1 MKEKFVQELGNQFA
15 ILSQLGRGAFSKV
28 YECINIHTHKL
39 VAVKIM
45 RKYKLTAKQ
54 LYFAEQESHILQ
66 KLNHP
71 NIVKLYGVYSTG
83 SFLAIEM
90 ECLKEK
96 SLAELIRIKSLTEEE
111 SSIIMQTIFKAV
123 YYMHKSH
130 IIHRD
135 LKPENL
141 IFASKDLGSLKIA
154 DFGLSTEF
162 ELGEQLDTQV
172 GTIIY
177 MAPEQINCKKYSETA
192 DIWSCGMIMYYLLT
206 NTHPIYVSGDNLDK
220 FKVKLNGVRW
230 NFTNNVSDMAK
241 DLFLRC
247 VKSNPIERYS
257 AALALNHPWITHC
270 NNRIPMTHL
279 EEVRLH
285 QDKLKI
291 KMLCITAIFLTNI
304 AIKSNGAPK
313 ISISALNEPPPE
325 KLTLIRPRSNLTSL
339 HIPRRK
345 PKGSANTLK
354 ISSDSSALLGC
365 DLPKGNSITKS
376 MGNLR
381 FTGNNF
387 YKGIQ
392 LRPINKKKSPKS
404 AGRLSFA

>member
-1 MKEKFVQELGNQFA
+1 MKDRFVKELGNQFA

-54 LYFAEQESHILQ
+54 LCFAEQESHILQ

-71 NIVKLYGVYSTG
+71 NIIKLYGVYSTE
-83 SFLAIEM
+83 SFLVIEM

-96 SLAELIRIKSLTEEE
+96 SLAELIKKKSLTEEE

-141 IFASKDLGSLKIA
+141 IFASKDLSSLKIA

-162 ELGEQLDTQV
+162 ELGEKLDTQV

-177 MAPEQINCKKYSETA
+177 MSPEQINCKKYSETA

-206 NTHPIYVSGDNLDK
+206 NTHPIYVSGDNLDR
-220 FKVKLNGVRW
+220 FKVKLNGARW
-230 NFTNNVSDMAK
+230 DFTNNVSDMAR

-257 AALALNHPWITHC
+257 AALALNHPWINHC
-270 NNRIPMTHL
+270 SNRIPMTHL

-291 KMLCITAIFLTNI
+291 KMLCITGIFLTNI
-304 AIKSNGAPK
+304 AIKSNIVQK
-313 ISISALNEPPPE
+313 ISLNTPNELPPE
-325 KLTLIRPRSNLTSL
+325 KAPPTRTRNNLTSL

-345 PKGSANTLK
+345 PKSNSNTLK
-354 ISSDSSALLGC
+354 ISSDNSSLLVC

-387 YKGIQ
+387 YKGIH
-392 LRPINKKKSPKS
+392 LCPINKKKSPKS
-404 AGRLSFA
+404 AGRLNFV

>member
-1 MKEKFVQELGNQFA
+1 MKDKFIQELGNQFA

-28 YECINIHTHKL
+28 YECINISTKKL

-45 RKYKLTAKQ
+45 RKYKLTTKQ

-96 SLAELIRIKSLTEEE
+96 SLAELIRKRSLTEEE

-141 IFASKDLGSLKIA
+141 IFANKDLGSLKIA

-220 FKVKLNGVRW
+220 FKDKMNNIRW

-241 DLFLRC
+241 DLFFRC

-257 AALALNHPWITHC
+257 AALALNHPWINYC

-279 EEVRLH
+279 EEIRLH

-291 KMLCITAIFLTNI
+291 KMLCIATIFLTNI
-304 AIKSNGAPK
+304 ALKSNTTPK
-313 ISISALNEPPPE
+313 ICISTFNEPPSE
-325 KLTLIRPRSNLTSL
+325 KISLIKPRNNLTSL

-345 PKGSANTLK
+345 PKNNANTLK
-354 ISSDSSALLGC
+354 ISSDNTSLLGC
-365 DLPKGNSITKS
+365 DLPKGNNITRS

-381 FTGNNF
+381 FTRNNF
-387 YKGIQ
+387 NKGIY
-392 LRPINKKKSPKS
+392 LCPINKKKSPRS
-404 AGRLSFA
+404 ADRLSFV